1 LLPILEI
8 KDISKKFR
16 ISHER
21 LGYLS
26 LRDSIRDFVSG
37 KNKTRQ
43 EDFWALKDIS
53 FNVFPGDSIAI
64 IGKNGAGKST
74 LLKILSRITPPTSGK
89 IKSRGRIASLLE
101 VGTGFHPEL
110 TGRENI
116 YLNGS
121 ILGMK
126 RMEINSKFNEIVD
139 FSGVERFLDTPLK
152 HYSSGMQLRLAF
164 AVAAFLEPEILVIDE
179 VLAVGDAEFQKK
191 CIGKMDEVSKSG
203 RTIIF
208 VSHNM
213 NAVSRLCNTG
223 VYLKQGKVAKAS
235 ASISELINAY
245 LTDVPGADGDDL
257 SKRTDRMGS
266 GEIRINK
273 ITISSMNDEPLD
285 MITSGQDFN
294 IVLSY
299 ECSEYIPE
307 RIPGLNVSLSI
318 VTANG
323 SHLLLHHNR
332 LTGDDVS
339 NVKKG
344 GTFNLQIKQLPLVEG
359 TYALNYSVMHGHN
372 YYDFMENAYRFKVV
386 AGHVYNYVELPPSS
400 HGSFLINAKWHVD
413 SKA

>member
-1 LLPILEI
+1 LHPILEI

-16 ISHER
+16 ISHEHQR
-21 LGYLS
+21 YLS
-26 LRDSIRDFVSG
+26 LRDSIIDFFSG
-37 KNKTRQ
+37 KRKSSR
-43 EDFWALKDIS
+43 EDFWALKDVS

-74 LLKILSRITPPTSGK
+74 FLKILSKITPPTSGK

-126 RMEINSKFNEIVD
+126 RMEINSKFDEIVE

-191 CIGKMDEVSKSG
+191 CMGKMDEVSKSG

-213 NAVSRLCNTG
+213 NAVSRLCNSG
-223 VYLKQGKVAKAS
+223 IYLKQGKVAKLS
-235 ASISELINAY
+235 ANINELINAY
-245 LTDVPGADGDDL
+245 LTDVPGANGDDL
-257 SKRTDRMGS
+257 AMRTDRMGS
-266 GEIRINK
+266 GEIRIKK
-273 ITISSMNDEPLD
+273 ITITSMTGERLD
-285 MITSGQDFN
+285 MVTSGQDFN

-299 ECSEYIPE
+299 ECAENIPE
-307 RIPGLNVSLSI
+307 RIPGLVASVIML
-318 VTANG
+318 TTNG

-339 NVKKG
+339 EIKKRG
-344 GTFNLQIKQLPLVEG
+344 SFSLQVKQLPLVEG
-359 TYALNYSVMHGHN
+359 TYAINYSIMHGNN
-372 YYDFMENAYRFKVV
+372 YYDFMENAFRFKVV